1 MAIYEIVKGKK
12 YKIVIEAGRDP
23 ATGKRKRI
31 TRNVSGRKHDAE
43 MVELEL
49 KQQLKQGAYIEPKRI
64 TVREWLNT
72 WLKDYKKNALRI
84 NTYEIYEI
92 LINKHI
98 IPALGGAAVHELR
111 PEHIQKLYNDKIAE
125 GLSPKSVRHLHTILR
140 GAFRQAKKTAL
151 SLLTSPKALPCLR

>member
-98 IPALGGAAVHELR
+98 IPALGGA
-111 PEHIQKLYNDKIAE
+111 
-125 GLSPKSVRHLHTILR
+125 GL
-140 GAFRQAKKTAL
+140 
-151 SLLTSPKALPCLR
+151 